1 MVHRD
6 VKCSNILLTKEGEVK
21 LGDFGLAAKV
31 PERGCLKERV
41 GSAAWMAPEVAKAG
55 SKYDLR
61 ADVWSIGMTAI
72 ELGDG
77 RNPFQEMNPSR
88 ALFQIVNNP
97 PPTLYRPSNW
107 TLNYNDFI
115 SE

>member
-6 VKCSNILLTKEGEVK
+6 VKCSNILLTKDGEVK
-21 LGDFGLAAKV
+21 LIDFGLSTKM
-31 PERGCLKERV
+31 PKQGLKDRL
-41 GSAAWMAPEVAKAG
+41 GSAAWMAPEVAQIDV
-55 SKYDLR
+55 KYDLR
-61 ADVWSIGMTAI
+61 ADVWSVGMAAI

-88 ALFQIVNNP
+88 ALFQIVRNP

-107 TLNYNDFI
+107 SMNYNDFI